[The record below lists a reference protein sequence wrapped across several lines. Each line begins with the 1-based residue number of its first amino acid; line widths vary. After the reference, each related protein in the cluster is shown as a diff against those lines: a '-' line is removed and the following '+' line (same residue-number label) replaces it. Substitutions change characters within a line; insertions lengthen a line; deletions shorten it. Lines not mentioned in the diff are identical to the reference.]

1 MKANPLYASDLAYV
15 HHVGFGDFARKAAP
29 GLLRLLRR
37 AGIHR
42 GTLIDLACGSGLWAK
57 AAHRAGFAVIGV
69 DQSRA
74 MIQLAKQV
82 APGAHFHQAS
92 LHEFA
97 LPPCDAVTIIG
108 EGLNYRSPR
117 LRVRSL
123 DNFFARVA
131 RALRSGG
138 LLIFDV
144 VLFEGETV
152 QRRNW
157 RGGRDW
163 LVLTDVSEQRS
174 HRRLT
179 RGITVFR
186 KVGSRWRRTDEVHRL
201 QLFSRAEIL
210 RSLRRAG
217 FSCRAVRRYGAF
229 PLMPRRMA
237 FIARRKKA
245 AEGRRSP

>member
-1 MKANPLYASDLAYV
+1 MRFYTLYASDLAYV

-29 GLLRLLRR
+29 QLLRLLRR
-37 AGIHR
+37 AGIRR

-57 AAHRAGFAVIGV
+57 AAHGAGFAVIGV

-82 APGAHFHQAS
+82 ASGARFHQAS

-97 LPPCDAVTIIG
+97 RPPCDAVTIIG
-108 EGLNYRSPR
+108 EGLNYRSPG

-123 DNFFARVA
+123 DNFFAKVA
-131 RALRSGG
+131 RALRPGG
-138 LLIFDV
+138 FLIFDV
-144 VLFEGETV
+144 VLFEGEAV

-163 LVLTDVSEQRS
+163 FVLTNVSEQRS
-174 HRRLT
+174 RRRLT
-179 RGITVFR
+179 RDITVFR
-186 KVGSRWRRTDEVHRL
+186 KVGSRWRRSDVVHHI

-217 FSCRAVRRYGAF
+217 FSCRATRKYGAF
-229 PLMPRRMA
+229 PLLPRRMA
-237 FIARRKKA
+237 FVARRK
-245 AEGRRSP
+245 

>member
-1 MKANPLYASDLAYV
+1 MSRAEFYAPDLAYV
-15 HHVGFGDFARKAAP
+15 HHVGFGNFARNAAP

-37 AGIHR
+37 AGIGR

-74 MIQLAKQV
+74 MIRLAKQV
-82 APGAHFHQAS
+82 APGARFHHAS

-97 LPPCDAVTIIG
+97 FPPCDAVTIIG
-108 EGLNYRSPR
+108 EGLNYRSPG

-123 DNFFARVA
+123 DSFFAKVA
-131 RALRSGG
+131 RALRPGG

-144 VLFEGETV
+144 VLFEGEAV

-157 RGGRDW
+157 RGDRDW
-163 LVLTDVSEQRS
+163 FVLTDVSEQRPR
-174 HRRLT
+174 RRLT
-179 RGITVFR
+179 RDITVFR
-186 KVGSRWRRTDEVHRL
+186 KVGRHWRRTDEVHHV

-210 RSLRRAG
+210 RSLRLAG
-217 FSCRAVRRYGAF
+217 FSCRTARRYGAF
-229 PLMPRRMA
+229 PLLARRMA
-237 FIARRKKA
+237 FVARRKSA
-245 AEGRRSP
+245 RRGC

>member
-1 MKANPLYASDLAYV
+1 MGSNSLYAPELAYV

-29 GLLRLLRR
+29 ELLRLLRR
-37 AGIHR
+37 AGIRR

-82 APGAHFHQAS
+82 APGVRFHQAS

-108 EGLNYRSPR
+108 EGLNYRSPG

-123 DNFFARVA
+123 DNFFAKVT
-131 RALRSGG
+131 RALRPGG
-138 LLIFDV
+138 MFIFDV
-144 VLFEGETV
+144 VLFEGRPV
-152 QRRNW
+152 QSRNW

-163 LVLTDVSEQRS
+163 VVLSEISEQRS

-179 RGITVFR
+179 RAITVFR
-186 KVGSRWRRTDEVHRL
+186 QHGSRWRRSDEVHRI

-217 FSCRAVRRYGAF
+217 FACRAARRYGAF
-229 PLMPRRMA
+229 PLLPRRMA
-237 FIARRKKA
+237 FVARRK
-245 AEGRRSP
+245 